1 MKRYV
6 FAFPLLL
13 WLLVGCTAV
22 TEPAADMVTA
32 APTRTTFIATT
43 EIAASAQVAPLTI
56 TPTPPP
62 IPTAVPLPTA
72 PPPLQP
78 TPSPL
83 SNGWNDASWNNAP
96 VLSADG
102 HIVAFTSNGWLI
114 SETPDVRPGRLFTAF
129 AYDRDAQQMELVSKT
144 MNGGVPFDNIYQ
156 VAISGDG
163 RVLAYYSFDG
173 TITTDDPD
181 RCTAEDWAYPCEDLF
196 IYDRETGQTERIPR
210 GLAAG
215 LGADYTVTLSA
226 DGRLVAYG
234 EAGNLLLYDRDTGTA
249 VPLLTTTDGQPPNG
263 ETLAPVMAANG
274 DIAFISRASNL
285 VAGDTNE
292 TYDVFVW
299 DSASGQ
305 VTRVSQT
312 SDGTEANGMSGLML
326 YHEGFS
332 PALDI
337 SADGRYIAF
346 ASSTTSLTTEPVAE
360 CHDYFQ
366 LDPRP
371 CFNIYLHDRQKGETY
386 LMTNGEGDSTAPTLS
401 GDGRTLAFTTTAA
414 DLFDNTACL
423 ELTTSFCWQIFL
435 LDTETGELTHI
446 SQTPDGLLAVGN
458 NLSPQLSADGRTLVF
473 ASDANGYPDDPLY
486 IYNNDIFL
494 YDRDTR
500 QIERI
505 SVSTE

>member
-22 TEPAADMVTA
+22 TEPAAEIVTA
-32 APTRTTFIATT
+32 VSTRTT
-43 EIAASAQVAPLTI
+43 QVAPLTI

-114 SETPDVRPGRLFTAF
+114 SETPDVRPWRLFTAF
-129 AYDRDAQQMELVSKT
+129 LFDRDTQQMELVSQT
-144 MNGGVPFDNIYQ
+144 LTGGVPFDNIYQ
-156 VAISGDG
+156 VALSGDG

-173 TITTDDPD
+173 SITADDPD
-181 RCTAEDWAYPCEDLF
+181 LCTAEDWAHPCEDLF
-196 IYDRETGQTERIPR
+196 IYDRQTGQTERIPR
-210 GLAAG
+210 GRTSG
-215 LGADYTVTLSA
+215 LGADYTVALSA

-274 DIAFISRASNL
+274 DIAFVSKASNL
-285 VAGDTNE
+285 VLDDTNE
-292 TYDVFVW
+292 TFDVFVW

-305 VTRVSQT
+305 VSRISQAND
-312 SDGTEANGMSGLML
+312 SPEANGMSGVML
-326 YHEGFS
+326 THEGLN

-337 SADGRYIAF
+337 SADGRFIAF
-346 ASSTTSLTTEPVAE
+346 ASAAASLTTEPVGE
-360 CHDYFQ
+360 FHSY
-366 LDPRP
+366 LWPDPRP
-371 CFNIYLHDRQKGETY
+371 WFNIYLHDRQTGETR
-386 LMTNGEGDSTAPTLS
+386 LLTNGEGDSAAPTLS
-401 GDGRTLAFTTTAA
+401 GDGRILGFATIAT
-414 DLFDNTACL
+414 DLVDITACFEQL
-423 ELTTSFCWQIFL
+423 SAYCWQILL
-435 LDTETGELTHI
+435 LDTQTGELTLV
-446 SQTPDGLLAVGN
+446 SRGLDGLPTVGN
-458 NLSPQLSADGRTLVF
+458 NWSPQLSDDGRTLVF
-473 ASDANGYPDDPLY
+473 ASDAKGYTPDDTY
-486 IYNNDIFL
+486 STSHIFL
-494 YDRDTR
+494 YDREIG

-505 SVSTE
+505 SVPNE